1 MTHPP
6 TLYIGNKNYSSWSMR
21 PWLALRWAGISF
33 GEHLVPLGPRGLG
46 PNPEILAISPSGTV
60 PALALDEANTIWD
73 TMSICEWAHE
83 AAPEADLWPRDPLAR
98 AIARSASAEMHS
110 GFAPLRQEM
119 PMNIRRRKTDHAL
132 SQSAI
137 ANVARVD
144 SLLAG
149 LRSRFGGEDGGW
161 LFGHRTIADAF
172 YAPVAT
178 RFRTYNVSLSP
189 LTQAWCDTLFDDAD
203 FEDWEQAAEVESWI
217 IPETDAA

>member
-1 MTHPP
+1 
-6 TLYIGNKNYSSWSMR
+6 
-21 PWLALRWAGISF
+21 
-33 GEHLVPLGPRGLG
+33 
-46 PNPEILAISPSGTV
+46 
-60 PALALDEANTIWD
+60 
-73 TMSICEWAHE
+73 
-83 AAPEADLWPRDPLAR
+83 
-98 AIARSASAEMHS
+98 MHS